1 MGPSSTYTP
10 LHRDVCEYSALLR
23 LDCMELISYAQLDA
37 SYSWS
42 TNIAG
47 RKRWWLFPPEVTGY
61 ISKEN
66 GEVIPDVRQV
76 DEEEWP
82 QWHAARTRAL
92 VIEQEEGET
101 IFV

>member
-1 MGPSSTYTP
+1 M
-10 LHRDVCEYSALLR
+10 
-23 LDCMELISYAQLDA
+23 

-42 TNIAG
+42 TNIVG
-47 RKRWWLFPPEVTGY
+47 RKRWWLFPPEVTRY

-66 GEVIPDVRQV
+66 GEAINDVRQV

-82 QWHAARTRAL
+82 HWGVARTRAL
-92 VIEQEEGET
+92 VVEQEEGET